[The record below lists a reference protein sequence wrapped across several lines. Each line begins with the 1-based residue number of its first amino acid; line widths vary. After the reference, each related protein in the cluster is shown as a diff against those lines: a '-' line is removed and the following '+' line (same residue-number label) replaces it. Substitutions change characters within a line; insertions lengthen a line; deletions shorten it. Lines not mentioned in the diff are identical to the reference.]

1 MITKENTDRTL
12 RCVEDSDTSVSAVT
26 KMNGINSNCSK
37 RHIRV
42 IDSDTAPCLTKDSKI
57 NLLSFIKSQKSS
69 NRNAM
74 RSRSHFVGIVAVSV
88 LVVLL
93 SQAVTSSSV
102 NDCRGV
108 RYAYSA
114 KGLDLKDVP
123 RQPRQGKNQ

>member
-1 MITKENTDRTL
+1 MITQENTDRIL
-12 RCVEDSDTSVSAVT
+12 LCMGDSDTSVCAVT
-26 KMNGINSNCSK
+26 KMNGINLSK

-42 IDSDTAPCLTKDSKI
+42 IDSDTAPCLTKDSKASR
-57 NLLSFIKSQKSS
+57 LSFNKSQKSS
-69 NRNAM
+69 NRNAL

-88 LVVLL
+88 LIVFL

-123 RQPRQGKNQ
+123 RQPRQGRNQ

>member
-12 RCVEDSDTSVSAVT
+12 RCMEDSDTSVSAVT
-26 KMNGINSNCSK
+26 KMNSNCSK

-88 LVVLL
+88 FVVLL
-93 SQAVTSSSV
+93 TQAVTSSSV